1 LPFVAQ
7 EGFVMI
13 ALQRILVPHDFSET
27 SETAVRYAVAL
38 ARNFNAR
45 IHLLHVGDQARLDLE
60 TEFPLGLEGA
70 VEDAVRE
77 RLLKIITP
85 GEQAELR
92 PEFVVRPGVPA
103 AEIVRY
109 ASEYDVDLIVMGTHG
124 RGPVSH
130 MVMGSVAEKVVRTAP
145 CPVLTVRSRQH
156 EFVTADAVAVT
167 TRVTA

>member
-7 EGFVMI
+7 EGLVMI

-27 SETAVRYAVAL
+27 SEAAVRYAVAL

-77 RLLKIITP
+77 RLLKIVTP
-85 GEQAELR
+85 VEQAEFR
-92 PEFVVRPGVPA
+92 PEFVVRSGVPA

-109 ASEYDVDLIVMGTHG
+109 AKDHDVDLIVMGTHG
-124 RGPVSH
+124 RGPVGH

-145 CPVLTVRSRQH
+145 CPVLTVRSQQH
-156 EFVTADAVAVT
+156 EFVMQDAVAVNT
-167 TRVTA
+167 TATA

>member
-1 LPFVAQ
+1 
-7 EGFVMI
+7 MI

-27 SETAVRYAVAL
+27 SEAAVRYAVAL
-38 ARNFNAR
+38 ARNFGAR

-77 RLLKIITP
+77 RLLKIVGP
-85 GEQAELR
+85 AEQAELR
-92 PEFVVRPGVPA
+92 PEFVVRAGVPA

-109 ASEYDVDLIVMGTHG
+109 ASNYDIDLIVMGTHG

-156 EFVTADAVAVT
+156 EFVTPDAVSVA
-167 TRVTA
+167 TRVTV

>member
-27 SETAVRYAVAL
+27 SETAVRYAIAL
-38 ARNFNAR
+38 ARNFGAR

-77 RLLKIITP
+77 RLLKIVTP
-85 GEQAELR
+85 AEQAELR
-92 PEFVVRPGVPA
+92 PEFALRAGVPA

-109 ASEYDVDLIVMGTHG
+109 AADREIDLIVMGTHG
-124 RGPVSH
+124 RGPVGH

-145 CPVLTVRSRQH
+145 CPVLTVRNQQH
-156 EFVTADAVAVT
+156 EFVTPDAVSVA
-167 TRVTA
+167 TRVNA

>member
-1 LPFVAQ
+1 
-7 EGFVMI
+7 MI

-27 SETAVRYAVAL
+27 SEAAVRYAVAL
-38 ARNFNAR
+38 ARNFGAR

-77 RLLKIITP
+77 RLLKIVTP
-85 GEQAELR
+85 GEQAELH
-92 PEFVVRPGVPA
+92 PEFVVRAGVPA

-109 ASEYDVDLIVMGTHG
+109 ATNYDIDLIVMGTHG

-145 CPVLTVRSRQH
+145 CPVLTVRSKQH
-156 EFVTADAVAVT
+156 EFVTPDAVTVA